1 LLSWII
7 FLGALF
13 LPVVSL
19 FKIDSRVLG
28 AFTVTPPLAVLF
40 LARALDGLSGGNVSV
55 ANAYLA
61 DITTERDRSR
71 NFGKMSISENL
82 GFIVGPALGGILS
95 VTVYGDVAPVLG
107 AIVISLIGTL
117 LIMFYVPESKE
128 CALERPEEAEK
139 MRKI

>member
-1 LLSWII
+1 
-7 FLGALF
+7 
-13 LPVVSL
+13 
-19 FKIDSRVLG
+19 
-28 AFTVTPPLAVLF
+28 VLF

-107 AIVISLIGTL
+107 AIVISMERSRL
-117 LIMFYVPESKE
+117 LHP
-128 CALERPEEAEK
+128 
-139 MRKI
+139 